1 SRVVDPSA
9 HKKVTFLLL
18 HTLRYFSTA
27 SSDVPNFPEFV
38 FVGYVDDVQIIHY
51 DSNSRTAYWE
61 EQTGKLMGSQKR
73 FKDNI
78 ETLKQRFNQTG
89 DVWTHTE
96 MCSHP
101 SV

>member
-1 SRVVDPSA
+1 THPCAEQTIIIVEP
-9 HKKVTFLLL
+9 LL

-61 EQTGKLMGSQKR
+61 EQTGKLMGSQKSEAV
-73 FKDNI
+73 N
-78 ETLKQRFNQTG
+78 TWLKLACLG
-89 DVWTHTE
+89 DPL
-96 MCSHP
+96 S
-101 SV
+101 